1 MLKLLTYVDMCPFC
15 SSLLLEYGARG
26 TKVEGVRLSGQ
37 LIEQPIYNGQI
48 RCTVCGC
55 DIDNPVLVALCKAHN
70 SKKLYAIGKR
80 IPEEILIYDVPY
92 KIQGSEIIFTPDPI
106 LIATIEANEITDG
119 LYRALFSGDISSKDA
134 AFDSL
139 LSIVYAAR

>member
-1 MLKLLTYVDMCPFC
+1 MVKLLTYVDMCPFC
-15 SSLLLEYGARG
+15 SSLLLEYGSQG
-26 TKVEGVRLSGQ
+26 MKIEGVRLNGQ
-37 LIEQPIYNGQI
+37 VIEKPIYNGQI

-55 DIDNPVLVALCKAHN
+55 GIDTPVMVVLCKAYN

-80 IPEEILIYDVPY
+80 IPEEILFYEVPY
-92 KIQGSEIIFTPDPI
+92 KIQDNEMIFIPNPI

-119 LYRALFSGDISSKDA
+119 LYRALFSSDISCKDA

-139 LSIVYAAR
+139 MSIVYAAR